1 MPTFVISIFSAMI
14 TIADSGQ
21 QKAQSEEL
29 GFA

>member
-1 MPTFVISIFSAMI
+1 AMNI
-14 TIADSGQ
+14 DTDSGQ